1 MASSIDHEPPI
12 LHVGFLK
19 VHKAG
24 STTIQNLLFRF
35 AIRHNLTL
43 SLPVTGGGLRKPETA
58 MPLKNGYHYDILANY
73 VLNWSDIFRLLPK
86 DAARIAIIRDPL
98 DRAVSAAYYY
108 KDVFHE
114 QYLLNI
120 QRKRFIENLISFHAE
135 NDTRKFRLTKNAMGA
150 DFLLSK
156 NKDHMKYNLDR
167 LKSQFHLVMVMEKF
181 EESLLLLKRM
191 LRWSIQDVIF
201 LPTNKHAHA
210 GLNLIDE
217 LRQKFREINFIDYAI
232 YEYFVPILEEKI
244 KREGKDFQKELSYF
258 KGVLLKVKRFCHSQ
272 KSMLKILAS
281 NWNREFQMS
290 NTECELIMAR
300 EVSFVMI
307 MRERHKRMQQT

>member
-1 MASSIDHEPPI
+1 MSLSTDHEPPI

-43 SLPVTGGGLRKPETA
+43 ILPVTGGGLRKPETA
-58 MPLKNGYHYDILANY
+58 MPLKNGGHYDILANH
-73 VLNWSDIFRLLPK
+73 VLNWSDIFRLLPR

-98 DRAVSAAYYY
+98 ERAVSAAYYY
-108 KDVFHE
+108 RDVFNSP
-114 QYLLNI
+114 YLLRI
-120 QRKRFIENLISFHAE
+120 PRERFIENLINFQAKY
-135 NDTRKFRLTKNAMGA
+135 NDKMFSYTKNAMGA
-150 DFLLSK
+150 DFLLSYS
-156 NKDHMKYNLDR
+156 KDQMKYNLDR
-167 LKSQFHLVMVMEKF
+167 LNSQFHLVMVVERF

-191 LRWSIQDVIF
+191 LRWSIQDIIF

-210 GLNLIDE
+210 GLNLTDE
-217 LRQKFREINFIDYAI
+217 LRQKFRETNFIDYAI
-232 YEYFVPILEEKI
+232 YEYFVPILEERI
-244 KREGKDFQKELSYF
+244 KREGKNFQEELSYF

-281 NWNREFQMS
+281 NWNREFQIS
-290 NTECELIMAR
+290 YRECELMMTP
-300 EVSFVMI
+300 EVPFVWM
-307 MRERHKRMQQT
+307 MRKRHKKMQQT